1 MIVRWTL
8 AALGLVSLFSIA
20 VAQEAVAPDVAP
32 EEPSA
37 PADVAEPVADYDA
50 IQATIDRMQRRIEQ
64 MGEVASERDE
74 TLRFLEEQIER
85 AAGRI
90 SGGEETQE
98 ALRQRAANLGVEL
111 ESLAEEREALSEAV
125 DERAALVANLESQIA
140 RLTELLAGERL
151 TIGNLESEL
160 GAREAA
166 LTEVRSERDAL
177 EATLDERQAA
187 LADAEALN
195 DDVRGELTLERAQRQ
210 ALERRVATLE
220 SERQAAVAAGEAES
234 AALKATLGERE
245 TALGVANERIALLNA
260 QLLQLNRQLS
270 VVERLLDSSDAR
282 ISEQQTTIAALGQ
295 RLEQAL
301 IDQVEELSQYR
312 SEFFGR
318 LRQIL
323 GDRQEI
329 RIVGDRFVF
338 QSELLFASGS
348 ASIGPEG
355 RDQLRALAQTLR
367 EVAERIPD
375 DIPWVL
381 SIDGHTDRVPVGVG
395 SPFDSNWE
403 LSTAR
408 AISVVEFLIDQGIP
422 PNRLAATGFGEYQ
435 PLDPRDDEIA
445 YRRNRRIEF
454 KLTSG

>member
-1 MIVRWTL
+1 MMWSILVL
-8 AALGLVSLFSIA
+8 VLGLLLPAPSSL
-20 VAQEAVAPDVAP
+20 AQETQSEQPAV
-32 EEPSA
+32 EPM
-37 PADVAEPVADYDA
+37 ADYDA

-64 MGEVASERDE
+64 MGAAASERDQM
-74 TLRFLEEQIER
+74 LQFLEEQIER

-98 ALRQRAANLGVEL
+98 ALRQRAATLGVEL

-125 DERAALVANLESQIA
+125 DERAALIANLEQQIA

-151 TIGNLESEL
+151 TIGNLEGEL
-160 GAREAA
+160 GEREAA
-166 LTEVRSERDAL
+166 LTAVETAQSEL
-177 EATLDERQAA
+177 EATLGERQAE
-187 LADAEALN
+187 LADAEA
-195 DDVRGELTLERAQRQ
+195 RIAELERTLALEQAQRQ
-210 ALERRVATLE
+210 AFERRVATLE
-220 SERQAAVAAGEAES
+220 AARAAAVAEGEAE
-234 AALKATLGERE
+234 ALALQASLDERQ

-260 QLLQLNRQLS
+260 QLLQLNRQLG
-270 VVERLLDSSDAR
+270 VVEQLLDTSESR
-282 ISEQQTTIAALGQ
+282 IGEQQTTIAALGQ

-301 IDQVEELSQYR
+301 LAQVEELSQYR

-323 GDRQEI
+323 GDRPEI

-348 ASIGPEG
+348 ANIGPEG
-355 RDQLRALAQTLR
+355 REQLRALAQSLR

-381 SIDGHTDRVPVGVG
+381 SVDGHTDRVPVGAG
-395 SPFDSNWE
+395 STFASNWE